1 VRLSPMDVRQQQFRK
16 GFRGLDADEV
26 RAFLDD
32 VAGDLE
38 NLLRENALLKD
49 QMHDLEDRLRGV
61 EDRERLLQETLIS
74 TQRLTEE
81 MKQNAKKDAG
91 LVLREA
97 ELEGEKLVESARGEE
112 AEIRSEIAGLRR
124 ARRQL
129 FEGLRS
135 TIEMYQRLIEQDM
148 RLEPPDPR

>member
-1 VRLSPMDVRQQQFRK
+1 MDVRQQQFRRV
-16 GFRGLDADEV
+16 FRGLDAEEV
-26 RAFLDD
+26 RTFLED
-32 VAGDLE
+32 VAADLE
-38 NLLRENALLKD
+38 NLLRENALLRERH
-49 QMHDLEDRLRGV
+49 QDLEDRLRGV

-81 MKQNAKKDAG
+81 MKQNAKSDAG
-91 LVLREA
+91 LILREA

-135 TIEMYQRLIEQDM
+135 TVEMYQRLIEQDL